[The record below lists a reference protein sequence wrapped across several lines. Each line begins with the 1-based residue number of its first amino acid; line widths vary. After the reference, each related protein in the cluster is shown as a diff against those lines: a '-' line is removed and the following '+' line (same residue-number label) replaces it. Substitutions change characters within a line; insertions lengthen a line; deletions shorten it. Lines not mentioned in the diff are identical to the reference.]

1 MFPCEFCEISKNTF
15 FTEHTRKTASEKRHS
30 LFLDSRTTLY
40 RISSEAVTSDLIA
53 GLRPATLL
61 KNPANIRLGEDV
73 LKTWRRLGRRFE
85 DVLKTSSGRFRET
98 SWRCF
103 RKTYC
108 KYVLKTS
115 SKRLGRR
122 KVLRWRRLQDV
133 LKTSWKTRN
142 LYWEET
148 LAQVFSCEFCEIPF
162 FIEHLWWLI
171 LYHFLHVI
179 CFSYERLLAEE

>member
-115 SKRLGRR
+115 
-122 KVLRWRRLQDV
+122 WRRLEEVLEDAKRYAEDV
-133 LKTSWKTRN
+133 LKTSWRRLGKQEMFAGQ
-142 LYWEET
+142 LVWAET
-148 LAQVFSCEFCEIPF
+148 
-162 FIEHLWWLI
+162 
-171 LYHFLHVI
+171 
-179 CFSYERLLAEE
+179 